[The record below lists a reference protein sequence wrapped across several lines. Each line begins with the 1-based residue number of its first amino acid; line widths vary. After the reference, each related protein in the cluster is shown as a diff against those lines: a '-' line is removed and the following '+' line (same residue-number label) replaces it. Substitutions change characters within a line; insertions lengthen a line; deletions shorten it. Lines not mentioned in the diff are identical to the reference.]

1 MWGTLGIVYNFT
13 TLKERGYTGDKLQ
26 SLLDAGWSVL
36 WDDAFK
42 GRIDMKDSIRDTY
55 AAGAL

>member
-1 MWGTLGIVYNFT
+1 M
-13 TLKERGYTGDKLQ
+13 
-26 SLLDAGWSVL
+26 L

-55 AAGAL
+55 AAGALYTYNSNPGKYGELNVGDILNNGNEDFVAHI